1 MEKLH
6 KERQAEVA
14 NNLQA
19 HQQLMCDNLQQ
30 HKECI
35 TSDEDQRIAQTVQNQ
50 IAKRDV
56 SRISIRSI
64 HLIPTEN
71 RRRYMKST

>member
-1 MEKLH
+1 MEKLR

-19 HQQLMCDNLQQ
+19 HQQLMCDNLQK

-35 TSDEDQRIAQTVQNQ
+35 TGDEDQRIAQTVQRQ

-56 SRISIRSI
+56 SRII
-64 HLIPTEN
+64 N
-71 RRRYMKST
+71 RNVH